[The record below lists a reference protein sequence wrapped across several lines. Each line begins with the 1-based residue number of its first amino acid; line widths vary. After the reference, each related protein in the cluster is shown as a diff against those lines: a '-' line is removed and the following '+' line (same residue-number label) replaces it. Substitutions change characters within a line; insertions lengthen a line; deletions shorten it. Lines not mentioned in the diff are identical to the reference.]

1 MRIQIKNMKTAWSVG
16 MNAKRND
23 DFFLPVL
30 LLIGWE
36 GGASFLDQSQS
47 EVSRITF
54 DTKLKIA
61 LIWQLIKTKMK

>member
-1 MRIQIKNMKTAWSVG
+1 MRIQIKNMKTAWGVG
-16 MNAKRND
+16 MSAKRND
-23 DFFLPVL
+23 DFFSVL

-36 GGASFLDQSQS
+36 GGAIFLDQSQS

>member
-23 DFFLPVL
+23 DFFSVL

>member
-23 DFFLPVL
+23 DFFSVL
-30 LLIGWE
+30 LLIDWE

-61 LIWQLIKTKMK
+61 LIWQLIKTKMR

>member
-23 DFFLPVL
+23 DFFSVL
-30 LLIGWE
+30 LLIGWK

-61 LIWQLIKTKMK
+61 LIWQLIKTKMN

>member
-1 MRIQIKNMKTAWSVG
+1 MRIQIKNMKTSWSVG
-16 MNAKRND
+16 MSAKRND
-23 DFFLPVL
+23 DFFSVL

-36 GGASFLDQSQS
+36 GGAIFLDQSQS

>member
-23 DFFLPVL
+23 DFFSVL

-54 DTKLKIA
+54 DNKLKIA

>member
-1 MRIQIKNMKTAWSVG
+1 MKTAWSVV
-16 MNAKRND
+16 MNTERND
-23 DFFLPVL
+23 DFFSVL
-30 LLIGWE
+30 LLIGWK